1 LVVKITTKLS
11 QRCGWYYECKTIR
24 ILNDIHGKTATEAAH
39 FARLTTRAPRFGL
52 QQLGNS
58 IGVDGHL
65 YAPTCGHR
73 HMLQLYEM
81 SGPQLNDNDTLGSAT
96 MSASIVLDA
105 LASVLEVE
113 PQFIDQNAGFV
124 SFGGDSL
131 TALRLCAECK
141 QRGVSITVDAILS
154 SNTIGVLIHQGQQVN
169 PAPTTVPMVLADGDV
184 EGDYGSKP
192 SGPSV
197 LFFGNNS
204 KPVSPTRSSSRVSI
218 YGLPVSSRS
227 LSPVFTNCEQAS
239 IDQTMRIDQEDVKPQ
254 SVNAK
259 DDLRLLSL
267 ESEEIH
273 GNTNAQPILAELSE
287 NQIALVHG
295 SLGLRNTNIIHYFET
310 FRPSW
315 IPIMKQ
321 AWKQVLGMEP
331 IFSVQYRSPED
342 GCLLVPMLHWREF
355 ATDKRQTYDAA
366 LSAVSDG
373 DMPWKGST
381 TGVDLAIRFTVVHFE
396 GDTQETSLSTLVWS
410 VHHALIDGWSASQV
424 LEKVHLIATRRPVS
438 AGPSF
443 VEIAGEIDR
452 FRASHKAEGDAFW
465 ATQEGPLASA
475 RDELM
480 LAPPSS
486 SSSEVSK
493 GEMRINLGHA
503 YDQLKSSAR
512 SRGVTPATVFH
523 AAWALLLGL
532 YTDSDNVKF
541 GTVISTRSLLLPGI
555 FETVGPLINTLP
567 LQIDIDWNLS
577 VEEFLKD
584 VFGRMQRLSY
594 HCWTSPDNGFI
605 RNVNSLLAL
614 QPNVKHGSSTVDR
627 VGEPFSRQTT
637 SLPLSGV
644 VTDDGTVLLQY
655 STDRYNHSQ
664 MQNVSNALRDILI
677 ALSSGNST
685 LETCVA
691 GHLSTSTTSTLL
703 NFGNCES
710 SATTKSSVVDDLVT
724 LFERTASR
732 YPSAIAIK
740 SGSHEVTYAELERF
754 SGHVACTL
762 LGLIDPGEVVAVH
775 ADGSI
780 VWLVS
785 IYAIIRAGGAYCPL
799 DQAHPQSYRDSLFE
813 NSTARLFLA
822 TNPEALDVRPRAASS
837 MLDVPAMIEKCSTVD
852 QICTLPARTNPKPW
866 EKAYVCFSSG
876 TTGRPKGIV
885 CLHRGLVAFQR
896 DMEVRLFATV
906 GVCIAQTMSVAFD
919 GSIHELFSALSYGAT
934 LVLRLPGDA
943 FGHLKLADSAILT
956 PSIASVLDPA
966 EFPRLKTVYLVGEAV
981 PQAVCDTWA
990 SQKALYNMYGPTE
1003 ATCGATITQL
1013 SSGQPV
1019 TIGKPNPSTRIYIL
1033 DHRRRLV
1040 PPGRVGELYLAGVQI
1055 SQGYLERPELNA
1067 ERFSDDTICSGLG
1080 ETMFK
1085 TGDRGYWNDDGNVV
1099 FLGRVDRQ
1107 IKLRGF
1113 RLDLEDLE
1121 ARILKVC
1128 NGSRAVAM
1136 TRKKDDLVCI
1146 IQTTSTDIAAMRSQI
1161 AKALP
1166 VYAVPRY
1173 VTLTEKLPMTSTG
1186 KVDHK
1191 AIAAATISSHKDEH
1205 CKTDTEATIAAVWAR
1220 VLQLQ
1225 SPSEVGPSS
1234 NFARLGGHSLQQLR
1248 VTARL
1253 SAVFGVHIT
1262 VRMLTE
1268 LATLRDLALA
1278 IEKMTKTTPAHAS
1291 KSRALGQYELSSME
1305 NEWWRKYQ
1313 LNRGSSA
1320 FNVGYVC
1327 RLNTD
1332 IVDEAKLVRAWNLTL
1347 ARHDVFRS
1355 RYVYDDKRGTHCIL
1369 VPRPPRVQRLQSIT
1383 VASELNRPFNLSTAP
1398 PVRVILTK
1406 DTMVAMW
1413 SHIICDYTA
1422 LGLILE
1428 EVAARYHGQS
1438 HHLSAPSYRQ
1448 SVITETSSPPCYLS
1462 FWSEYLKGV
1471 EGHQPTYLGTG
1482 AERTSYRGTSS
1493 VSQAS
1498 PQFWRQIQKGARML
1512 GATFQQ
1518 LAVAAVALAVTANDP
1533 DMDITLGT
1541 PFINRQSEA
1550 EMRTVGLFLEPLPV
1564 RVAFTDVPTTI
1575 EAKDKH
1581 TDITLQPT
1589 PNSLG
1594 AYCAAVQASC
1604 QQSLSHAV
1612 PWNHL
1617 LEHLQIDSQHRLPNH
1632 PIFDCVVSFH
1642 DARRQ
1647 GVSSTAN
1654 DAQSG
1659 SASAFAFGEGFE
1671 PLYTWSEGAK
1681 FRLMVEFMAVDDDTL
1696 LLRLEY
1702 DTACFDSEARI
1713 AAVRRAILLALQAI
1727 VGNDAQRSGSFI
1739 ELRQTLQNRWQK
1751 EVDNDFAGE
1760 AGQITDGELL
1770 SPRRSFFMTRFSD
1783 LSLLPL

>member
-1 LVVKITTKLS
+1 
-11 QRCGWYYECKTIR
+11 
-24 ILNDIHGKTATEAAH
+24 
-39 FARLTTRAPRFGL
+39 
-52 QQLGNS
+52 
-58 IGVDGHL
+58 
-65 YAPTCGHR
+65 
-73 HMLQLYEM
+73 
-81 SGPQLNDNDTLGSAT
+81 

-113 PQFIDQNAGFV
+113 SQSIDQTAGFV

-131 TALRLCAECK
+131 TALRLSAACK
-141 QRGVSITVDAILS
+141 RRDVLIAVDAILS
-154 SNTIGVLIHQGQQVN
+154 SSTIGVLIHQGQQITPV
-169 PAPTTVPMVLADGDV
+169 PRTVPMILPDGDV
-184 EGDYGSKP
+184 EGDHGSKP
-192 SGPSV
+192 SGPATHS
-197 LFFGNNS
+197 FGNNS
-204 KPVSPTRSSSRVSI
+204 TPASSTGPGPRVSAYGLSVSPKS
-218 YGLPVSSRS
+218 P
-227 LSPVFTNCEQAS
+227 SPVFTTHEQAGTDK
-239 IDQTMRIDQEDVKPQ
+239 IMRNPEEDVKPA
-254 SVNAK
+254 SLCSKNN
-259 DDLRLLSL
+259 LRLLSL
-267 ESEEIH
+267 GSEQLH
-273 GNTNAQPILAELSE
+273 SSGNAEPILAELSE
-287 NQIALVHG
+287 NQISLVHG
-295 SLGLRNTNIIHYFET
+295 SLGLRNASVIHYFET

-321 AWKQVLGMEP
+321 AWKQVLEMEP

-373 DMPWKGST
+373 DMPWEGSA
-381 TGVDLAIRFTVVHFE
+381 TGVDLAIRFTVVHLE
-396 GDTQETSLSTLVWS
+396 GSSEETCLSTLVWS

-424 LEKVHLIATRRPVS
+424 LEKVHLVATGCPVN

-443 VEIAGEIDR
+443 VKVAEELDQ
-452 FRASHKAEGDAFW
+452 FHASHKAEGDAFW
-465 ATQEGPLASA
+465 ATQEEKSASA
-475 RDELM
+475 RDELL

-493 GEMRINLGHA
+493 GEIRISLGHH
-503 YDQLKSSAR
+503 YTQLKSSAR
-512 SRGVTPATVFH
+512 SQGVTPATFFH

-541 GTVISTRSLLLPGI
+541 GTVISTRTLLLPGI
-555 FETVGPLINTLP
+555 FETIGPLINTLP
-567 LQIDIDWNLS
+567 LQIDIDWTLS
-577 VEEFLKD
+577 AKDFLKD
-584 VFGRMQRLSY
+584 VFGRMQRLSQY
-594 HCWTSPDNGFI
+594 CWTTPDNGFSRDI
-605 RNVNSLLAL
+605 MSLLAI
-614 QPNVKHGSSTVDR
+614 QPKVKHESGIVDR
-627 VGEPFSRQTT
+627 VGEPFSKQTT

-644 VTDDGTVLLQY
+644 VTDEGTILLQY
-655 STDRYNHSQ
+655 SKDRYSHGQ
-664 MQNVSNALRDILI
+664 MQDISKVLRDILI
-677 ALSSGNST
+677 ALSDGNNT
-685 LETCVA
+685 LETCVD
-691 GHLSTSTTSTLL
+691 GHLSTSRISTLFKL
-703 NFGNCES
+703 GNCES
-710 SATTKSSVVDDLVT
+710 SATTKPSVLDDLVT
-724 LFERTASR
+724 LFERTASI

-740 SGSHEVTYAELERF
+740 SGTREVTYAELEQL
-754 SGHVACTL
+754 SGHVACSL
-762 LGLIDPGEVVAVH
+762 LELIDPGEVVAVH

-780 VWLVS
+780 AWLVS

-799 DQAHPQSYRDSLFE
+799 DQAHPQSYRDSLFDS
-813 NSTARLFLA
+813 STARLFLA
-822 TNPEALDVRPRAASS
+822 TNPEALVVTPCTASS
-837 MLDVPAMIEKCSTVD
+837 MLDVSAIINQCSTVD

-896 DMEVRLFATV
+896 NMEVRLFATV
-906 GVCIAQTMSVAFD
+906 GVSVAQMMSVAFD

-934 LVLRLPGDA
+934 LVLRLPGDT

-990 SQKALYNMYGPTE
+990 AQKALYNMYGPTE

-1013 SSGQPV
+1013 FSGQPV

-1055 SQGYLERPELNA
+1055 SQGYLGRPELNV
-1067 ERFSDDTICSGLG
+1067 ERFLDDTICSGLG

-1085 TGDRGYWNDDGNVV
+1085 TGDRGYWDENGNIV
-1099 FLGRVDRQ
+1099 FLGRSDRQ

-1113 RLDLEDLE
+1113 RLDMEDLE
-1121 ARILKVC
+1121 ARVVKVC
-1128 NGSRAVAM
+1128 NGARAVAM
-1136 TRKKDDLVCI
+1136 TRKKDDLVCM
-1146 IQTTSTDIAAMRSQI
+1146 IQTASTDISAMRSHI
-1161 AKALP
+1161 VKALP

-1173 VTLTEKLPMTSTG
+1173 VMLTERLPMTSTG
-1186 KVDHK
+1186 KVDYK
-1191 AIAAATISSHKDEH
+1191 AIATTATGSHGDER
-1205 CKTDTEATIAAVWAR
+1205 CETDTEATIAAVWAR

-1248 VTARL
+1248 VTTKL
-1253 SAVFGVHIT
+1253 TAVFGVRIT

-1278 IEKMTKTTPAHAS
+1278 IEKMIKATSTCAS
-1291 KSRALGQYELSSME
+1291 QSRALGQYELSSME

-1327 RLNTD
+1327 RLDTD

-1355 RYVYDDKRGTHCIL
+1355 RYVHDDKRGAHCIL
-1369 VPRPPRVQRLQSIT
+1369 APRPPRVQRLQSMT

-1428 EVAARYHGQS
+1428 EVAARYHGRS
-1438 HHLSAPSYRQ
+1438 HHPPALSYHQ
-1448 SVITETSSPPCYLS
+1448 SIITEISSPPCYLN
-1462 FWSEYLKGV
+1462 FWSRYLKGV
-1471 EGHQPTYLGTG
+1471 EQHHPTYLGTG
-1482 AERTSYRGTSS
+1482 AERTSYRGTSV
-1493 VSQAS
+1493 VSQIS
-1498 PQFWRQIQKGARML
+1498 PQSWSQIQKGARTL

-1518 LAVAAVALAVTANDP
+1518 IAVAAVALAMTANDP

-1550 EMRTVGLFLEPLPV
+1550 DMRTVGLFLEPLPV
-1564 RVAFTDVPTTI
+1564 RVAFADLPTTI
-1575 EAKDKH
+1575 EAEDKH
-1581 TDITLQPT
+1581 TNIALQST
-1589 PNSLG
+1589 PNSLD
-1594 AYCAAVQASC
+1594 AYLAAVQASS
-1604 QQSLSHAV
+1604 QRSLSHAV

-1617 LEHLQIDSQHRLPNH
+1617 LEHLQVDPQHRLPNH

-1642 DARRQ
+1642 DARQ
-1647 GVSSTAN
+1647 QSVSSAAD

-1671 PLYTWSEGAK
+1671 PVYTWSEGAK
-1681 FRLMVEFMAVDDDTL
+1681 FKLMVEFMAVDDDTL

-1727 VGNDAQRSGSFI
+1727 VSNDAQRSGSFI
-1739 ELRQTLQNRWQK
+1739 ELRQILQNSWQA
-1751 EVDNDFAGE
+1751 EVVDDFAGQ
-1760 AGQITDGELL
+1760 AGQVTDEKLL
-1770 SPRRSFFMTRFSD
+1770 TPRQSFFMTRFSD
-1783 LSLLPL
+1783 LSLSPL